1 MVFSLMAGDAQRGE
15 WGFQLKVDIC
25 GQGESRARQNVNIR
39 LISRTLIKTMSKL
52 LETLQLIKKFLH
64 SF

>member
-39 LISRTLIKTMSKL
+39 LISRTLIKTVKI
-52 LETLQLIKKFLH
+52 TGNVTVNQKIFA
-64 SF
+64 